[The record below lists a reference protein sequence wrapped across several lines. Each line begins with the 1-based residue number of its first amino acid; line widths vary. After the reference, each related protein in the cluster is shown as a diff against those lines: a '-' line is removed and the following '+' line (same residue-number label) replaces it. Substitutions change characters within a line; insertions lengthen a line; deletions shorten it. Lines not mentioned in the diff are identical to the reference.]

1 MQLKEVTDQ
10 SEQRIQEL
18 TEQLQRQQIEQLS
31 TVKEVSRQVK
41 EQEIQQL
48 KNQFAKVSLPNM
60 YK

>member
-18 TEQLQRQQIEQLS
+18 TEQLQRQQIEQLT